1 MGLPALDVL
10 VFIGGTGYFFISLIK
25 EMNKMTFSSLRITV
39 GAALLGMASLAQAN
53 ATHESFID
61 ISDSVSF
68 DGWNQLNRNRV
79 DANGNLAPLTS
90 AQLAAGTAGNVAGS
104 GDALLTLI
112 SGSYYPAGAGMY
124 GDASITFTDNTV
136 ASNLSSLAFQGII
149 NDFDASFGSTPF
161 SLTLSYNGGNQA
173 IAGTLVNAIDT
184 GTAADYYYFSWD
196 LSNIAT
202 PISSYT
208 LNFNIGF
215 SQSLAFQI
223 DQVTA
228 VPEPSTYAML
238 MLGLGAVGFAAR
250 RRSSKFHA

>member
-1 MGLPALDVL
+1 MNMTSVRAI
-10 VFIGGTGYFFISLIK
+10 IGASL
-25 EMNKMTFSSLRITV
+25 LAV
-39 GAALLGMASLAQAN
+39 ASLAQAN

-61 ISDSVSF
+61 IADSVSF

-79 DANGNLAPLTS
+79 DANGNADALTS

-112 SGSYYPAGAGMY
+112 SGSYYPAGAGLY
-124 GDASITFTDNTV
+124 GDGSITFTDNTI
-136 ASNLSSLAFQGII
+136 ASNIGSIAFQGII
-149 NDFDASFGSTPF
+149 NDFDGSFGGTPF
-161 SLTLSYNGGNQA
+161 SLSLSYNGGDQA
-173 IAGTLVNAIDT
+173 LAGTLVNFVDT

-196 LSNIAT
+196 LSGIST
-202 PISSYT
+202 PITSYT

-223 DQVTA
+223 DQVAA

-250 RRSSKFHA
+250 RRKQA